1 MARKGP
7 AGALARARRGSML
20 PLVAM
25 GVGAIAGAGALGV
38 DAGWLYLQ
46 RDRLQQAADAVA
58 LAGAR
63 QLPDTAAARAAAA
76 AFAGRLPEKDRVSL
90 QPGDV
95 TPGVWDR
102 HARRFTAGGAGA
114 NAVRVELRRGPARDN
129 AVPTFLAALFGVG
142 EVGLTASSIA
152 RRASPACIYALDS
165 SGPKALDMNG
175 GSGLAIPACT
185 IQVNSTAGDALN
197 ATGGSAASALETCV
211 EGNYS
216 LAGGSSVSPL
226 PETGCRGRPDPFVGF
241 TPPPTGG
248 CDWIDKKL
256 SGGAVTLGPGV
267 YCGGLSLAGGTEAT
281 FLPGIYVMKDGA
293 LESSGGST
301 LEGHGVGF
309 YLTGPKASV
318 QLTGGGR
325 IDLSAP
331 TSGPMAG
338 FVFATGPD
346 VPAGTSN
353 KLAGGGQMRFA
364 GALYFP
370 GQDLTLSGGS
380 EGLSPSPFT
389 VIVGRRINITGGGTL
404 RFGADSAHPTVP
416 PGFRPQM
423 APAVVQ

>member
-1 MARKGP
+1 
-7 AGALARARRGSML
+7 
-20 PLVAM
+20 
-25 GVGAIAGAGALGV
+25 
-38 DAGWLYLQ
+38 YLQ
-46 RDRLQQAADAVA
+46 RDRLQQTADAVA

-63 QLPDTAAARAAAA
+63 QLPDETAARAAAA
-76 AFAGRLPEKDRVSL
+76 AFAGRLPEKDRVL
-90 QPGDV
+90 LEPGDV
-95 TPGVWDR
+95 TTGVWDR
-102 HARRFTAGGAGA
+102 HARRFTPGGSGV
-114 NAVRVELRRGPARDN
+114 NAVRVELRRERDRDN
-129 AVPTFLAALFGVG
+129 GVPTFLGALFGVH
-142 EVGLTASSIA
+142 EVELAASSIA
-152 RRASPACIYALDS
+152 RQARPSCIYALDPS
-165 SGPKALDMNG
+165 SPKTLDMNG

-185 IQVNSTAGDALN
+185 IQVSSTAGDALT
-197 ATGGSAASALETCV
+197 ATGGSAMSALETCV
-211 EGNYS
+211 AGGYNFT
-216 LAGGSSVSPL
+216 GGSSASPP
-226 PETGCRGRPDPFVGF
+226 PEAGCRSRPDPFAGF
-241 TPPPTGG
+241 APPPAGG
-248 CDWIDKKL
+248 CDWVDRKL
-256 SGGAVTLGPGV
+256 SGGAVTLAPGV
-267 YCGGLSLAGGTEAT
+267 YCGGLSLAGGTAAT

-293 LESSGGST
+293 LESSGGSS
-301 LEGHGVGF
+301 LGGHGVGF

-370 GQDLTLSGGS
+370 RQDLTLSGGS

-416 PGFRPQM
+416 PGFRPGM